1 MAPIPDRSGVAYDS
15 EAQASCFR
23 VSPKKNKKL
32 NALLQPVVS
41 RRTARSVREWSVGG
55 QFNFEKR
62 RFPSHETPG
71 MRAFYRDSSSEVYHP
86 YSLLRAL
93 STC

>member
-1 MAPIPDRSGVAYDS
+1 MILTLASRS
-15 EAQASCFR
+15 R
-23 VSPKKNKKL
+23 VSPKKDRPKKDKKF

-41 RRTARSVREWSVGG
+41 RRTGRSVRGWSVWGRDV
-55 QFNFEKR
+55 FYNFEKR

-71 MRAFYRDSSSEVYHP
+71 MRAVYRDSSSEVYHP